1 MKNFAATKIF
11 EKAQIPEGSLIA
23 VMEGYQYR
31 PEGWSA
37 LDVKTTPRPDIVNN
51 PIVVV
56 DEAWWREFNFRGFNL
71 SKTGNPELNETEQE
85 ELKSKFGI
93 FVPKEGTDNIFTAAG
108 YILEDYINLKLDIS
122 PNAHYNSGGNSN
134 FSSMIFSMTNFA
146 ATRIFTKEDIPVGSV
161 IVQKD
166 GYQYRPEGW
175 TDLDQKTT
183 NRPGNVTDQIVV
195 VDETWW
201 KEFNFRAFNL
211 AREGA
216 PTLTYDEHIEL
227 KNAYSIYVPKK

>member
-1 MKNFAATKIF
+1 
-11 EKAQIPEGSLIA
+11 
-23 VMEGYQYR
+23 
-31 PEGWSA
+31 
-37 LDVKTTPRPDIVNN
+37 
-51 PIVVV
+51 
-56 DEAWWREFNFRGFNL
+56 
-71 SKTGNPELNETEQE
+71 
-85 ELKSKFGI
+85 
-93 FVPKEGTDNIFTAAG
+93 
-108 YILEDYINLKLDIS
+108 
-122 PNAHYNSGGNSN
+122 
-134 FSSMIFSMTNFA
+134 MTNFA